1 MKMKLSIIY
10 HIFRPCVKNFSKA
23 AVHFHDLPQLL
34 GIFYLNTLNYNQ
46 CS

>member
-23 AVHFHDLPQLL
+23 AVHHKLKRR
-34 GIFYLNTLNYNQ
+34 NK
-46 CS
+46 